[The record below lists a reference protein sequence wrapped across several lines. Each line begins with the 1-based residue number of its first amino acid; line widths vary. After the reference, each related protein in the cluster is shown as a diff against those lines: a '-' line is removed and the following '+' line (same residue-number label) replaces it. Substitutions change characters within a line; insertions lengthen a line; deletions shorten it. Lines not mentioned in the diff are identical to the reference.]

1 MKSNRQ
7 LIILDLDETLI
18 HSAYLDLKINQDP
31 IKYKYFYIYQRP
43 YLKEFL
49 NAVSDHFDL
58 AIWSA
63 SKSDYVKTIIRK
75 TVLKNYNFQFVY
87 TRSKCQRIFSK
98 GGSIRYLKKLELNV
112 DFELYTK
119 VIFLD
124 DFPEMIKPIQN
135 CIKVSEYRGSES
147 DDELMKLKQRLINN

>member
-1 MKSNRQ
+1 MES
-7 LIILDLDETLI
+7 
-18 HSAYLDLKINQDP
+18 
-31 IKYKYFYIYQRP
+31 
-43 YLKEFL
+43 
-49 NAVSDHFDL
+49 VSLHFDL

-63 SKSDYVKTIIRK
+63 SKADYVKEII
-75 TVLKNYNFQFVY
+75 KNTALSNYKFQFVY
-87 TRSKCQRIFSK
+87 TRAKCKRIYSK

-147 DDELMKLKQRLINN
+147 DNELMKLLQLIIKN